1 MIEKSFVSMFS
12 KDSMPSYSIVENML
26 KSGADVNEETQDGQ
40 TPLLRAAVYSDDS
53 KILKLLLEYGAK
65 VNIRDDI
72 GRTPLM
78 AAVIGNKIDNVKLLL
93 DYGANVNSFILETK
107 ETPIILGCMW
117 ADKKVVELLVEHNA
131 NINAQ
136 NTNGYN
142 ALMVA
147 IECGK
152 YDIVEFLLEQGVV
165 LTKEIKQF
173 AKTFPKFVASEI
185 GKKLLS

>member
-12 KDSMPSYSIVENML
+12 KDAMPSYSIVENML
-26 KSGADVNEETQDGQ
+26 KSGVNVDEETQNGQ

-53 KILKLLLEYGAK
+53 KILKLLLEYGAN
-65 VNIRDDI
+65 VNVRDNI

-78 AAVIGNKIDNVKLLL
+78 AAVIGNKIDNVRLLL
-93 DYGANVNSFILETK
+93 EYGAKVNSFILETK

-117 ADKKVVELLVEHNA
+117 ADKKVIELLVAHNA

-136 NTNGYN
+136 NKNGYN

-152 YDIVEFLLEQGVV
+152 YDIVDFLVEHGAV

-173 AKTFPKFVASEI
+173 AKTFPKFVSSDI
-185 GKKLLS
+185 GKKILS